1 MKAKSVVAVL
11 ALFFLPAVAR
21 AEGPPSRWERAKE
34 PDKIED
40 YRLHRSAQRMFPLLE
55 DTRKHRP
62 DLYERYV
69 RDLVTSLD
77 SWDAAN
83 SDDVR
88 LRVDL
93 GRALHERRDHKR
105 AVEVLRSAI
114 KMDPTHPMMEDAWF
128 VLGLS
133 CGSLG
138 DHHCEREAYQKTLE
152 IETEEI
158 ARMTPTLNL
167 SEVEM
172 HLGNLKESIALYN
185 ETLRLSARAGAS
197 YTNALAEWG
206 LAVALDRAGERNA
219 AERAAKRALEIS
231 TSIHRE
237 NILRDYGVYFYPDY
251 EVLYYEG
258 LGAVSLARG
267 ASSAH
272 DAAIYWA
279 LAERKFEQY
288 VRGAEQKN
296 PTDRFLPAAK
306 ARHASCKAERQKAE
320 KNRAKEP
327 LKRSDDEELPL

>member
-1 MKAKSVVAVL
+1 MKAKPALVL
-11 ALFFLPAVAR
+11 LASMLVPALAQ
-21 AEGPPSRWERAKE
+21 AEGPPTRWERAKDPE
-34 PDKIED
+34 SIED
-40 YRLHRSAQRMFPLLE
+40 YRLHKSAQRMFPLI
-55 DTRKHRP
+55 DDMRKHRP
-62 DLYERYV
+62 DLYERYT

-77 SWDAAN
+77 SWDAAS

-93 GRALHERRDHKR
+93 GKALHERRDHKR
-105 AVEVLRSAI
+105 AIEVLRGAI
-114 KMDPTHPMMEDAWF
+114 AKDPSHPMMEDAWF

-133 CGSLG
+133 CGSIG
-138 DHHCEREAYQKTLE
+138 DHECEREAYLKTLE
-152 IETEEI
+152 LETEEA

-172 HLGNLKESIALYN
+172 HRGNLKESIALYN
-185 ETLRLSARAGAS
+185 ETLRLSARVGAS

-219 AERAAKRALEIS
+219 AERAAKRALEVS

-237 NILRDYGVYFYPDY
+237 NILRDAGVYFYPDY

-258 LGAVSLARG
+258 LGAVTLARG

-272 DAAIYWA
+272 DATIYWA

-288 VRGAEQKN
+288 VRGAERTN
-296 PTDRFLPAAK
+296 PADRFLPAAK
-306 ARHASCKAERQKAE
+306 ARHASSKAEREKAE
-320 KNRAKEP
+320 KKRAKEP
-327 LKRSDDEELPL
+327 LRRTDEEELPL